1 MKICRQEV
9 QMANGN
15 ENYSSLLVISDMQIK
30 VIQILSFSPNKL
42 VQIKSNH
49 DNILYG
55 EEMVG

>member
-1 MKICRQEV
+1 
-9 QMANGN
+9 MANIN

-30 VIQILSFSPNKL
+30 IIKILSFSPNKL